1 MSKNKTKKKKEKRTP
16 GLRITLLFT
25 LIVML
30 EILATVWMAAPLS
43 GFLGEKSDV
52 HYSVWL
58 CLISISV
65 GFVFAYFVNGAILR
79 PISRLSDAMS
89 KVASG
94 DFGIRLEA
102 PKTIKIKEIKNTYES
117 FNLMSAELSA
127 TEILQTDFVSNV
139 SHEIKTPVNAIEGY
153 AALLQNEDNTQQMQK
168 EYIDKILFNTRRLS
182 ELVGNILLLSKLENS
197 AIQTSCTH
205 FRLDEQIRRS
215 IMLLEPKWTEKE
227 TEFDVEMD
235 SITVYANDGLLFH
248 VWNNLIDNAIKFSP
262 LGELITI
269 RLTRSEQYAV
279 FTIEDNGDGISEEA
293 KKHIFD
299 KFYQGDS
306 SHKDNGNGLGLA
318 LVKKILSVANGEITV
333 ENLSPKGCR
342 FTVNLPL

>member
-1 MSKNKTKKKKEKRTP
+1 MAKNKTKKKKEKRTP
-16 GLRITLLFT
+16 GLGITLLFT

-43 GFLGEKSDV
+43 EFLGEKSDV

-58 CLISISV
+58 CAISITV

-94 DFGIRLEA
+94 DFGIRLET
-102 PKTIKIKEIKNTYES
+102 PKIIKIKEIKNTYES

-127 TEILQTDFVSNV
+127 TEILQSDFVSNV

-153 AALLQNEDNTQQMQK
+153 AALLQSEENTSDTQN

-197 AIQTSCTH
+197 AIQTSCTS

-235 SITVYANDGLLFH
+235 CVTIYANDGLLFH

-262 LGELITI
+262 KGELITI
-269 RLTRSEQYAV
+269 RLTRTEQDVV
-279 FTIEDNGDGISEEA
+279 FTIEDSGDGISEEA

-318 LVKKILSVANGEITV
+318 LVKKILSVTNGEIAV
-333 ENLSPKGCR
+333 ENLSPKGCK
-342 FTVNLPL
+342 FTVRLPI

>member
-1 MSKNKTKKKKEKRTP
+1 M
-16 GLRITLLFT
+16 IY
-25 LIVML
+25 
-30 EILATVWMAAPLS
+30 W
-43 GFLGEKSDV
+43 
-52 HYSVWL
+52 
-58 CLISISV
+58 
-65 GFVFAYFVNGAILR
+65 AILR
-79 PISRLSDAMS
+79 CPL
-89 KVASG
+89 
-94 DFGIRLEA
+94 
-102 PKTIKIKEIKNTYES
+102 
-117 FNLMSAELSA
+117 
-127 TEILQTDFVSNV
+127 
-139 SHEIKTPVNAIEGY
+139 
-153 AALLQNEDNTQQMQK
+153 
-168 EYIDKILFNTRRLS
+168 
-182 ELVGNILLLSKLENS
+182 
-197 AIQTSCTH
+197 
-205 FRLDEQIRRS
+205 
-215 IMLLEPKWTEKE
+215 EKE

-262 LGELITI
+262 SGELITI